1 VISAVFLEAEGAIL
15 AHEDVN
21 AMVARGIIEGCYDS
35 NSHRDS
41 REMSNGCNDGEQGN
55 NAVKRACP
63 LRASP
68 LTYRTHNLSP
78 PRAANT

>member
-1 VISAVFLEAEGAIL
+1 MISAVFLEAEGAIL
-15 AHEDVN
+15 AYEDVN
-21 AMVARGIIEGCYDS
+21 AMVARGVVEGCDDS

-41 REMSNGCNDGEQGN
+41 REMSNGCNEGEHG

-63 LRASP
+63 SRASP

-78 PRAANT
+78 PRAANA